1 MHRQRSAIEFCS
13 FTLLYQSI
21 NVFQDGSTPLYF
33 ACSNGQLE
41 IVRILLGIGA
51 MPDIMQKVMKSNENR
66 LIKLIYARLSLSH
79 RMDSPV

>member
-21 NVFQDGSTPLYF
+21 NVFQDGSTPLHF

-41 IVRILLGIGA
+41 IVCILLDTEA
-51 MPDIMQKVMKSNENR
+51 MPDIVEN
-66 LIKLIYARLSLSH
+66 
-79 RMDSPV
+79 V